1 MGNVGKL
8 VTVVGPLQYKP
19 EDLANGAAD
28 LIEEVQNTKITGE
41 EEAFSHIDL
50 VDFAG
55 NVEGA
60 QQAYASLRPGLQK
73 IDGNL
78 VTQLDGQFQT
88 VLTTLD
94 GYRDAARPRGLQGV
108 DTAIACRRRGQ
119 AHRGDPAAAPEPVH
133 RGGEGRLGELTTG
146 DAESSGAGFSR
157 RRMLAGA
164 AAAGAGGLVLG
175 AAGGGAAGYAMAS
188 APVDENDTVDLRN
201 SYPFYG
207 QMHQGGIETP
217 PQRHSVFMTF
227 RLADEASRTALQT
240 LLARWSAA
248 AAVLQQGKTV
258 GTVQPDV
265 DVQPPSDTGEAF
277 GLSPASLTVTIGLGP
292 AVFGDRFGLT
302 SRKPALFAALPP
314 LNGDNLDPNLT
325 GGDLSIQACAD
336 DPQVCYHAVRNLT
349 RLGRSIVAPHWAVL
363 GFGRASA
370 GAGQQTPRNLL
381 GFKDGTR
388 NVSSDEDYQRFVWV
402 HNSDQPWMNGGTYQV
417 VRKIRMILETWDTD
431 RIGNQQRIFGRH
443 KENGA
448 PLTGT
453 AEFDNPDFAAR
464 DATGTPVIDPV
475 SHVALAAHEHNNG
488 VMIRRRSYNY
498 TDGLDPNGQLNAG
511 LLFISYQNDPGHFAA
526 IQNRLGAHDLLNEY
540 IRHIGS
546 AIFAVPPAPEQGHYV
561 GQPLFA

>member
-1 MGNVGKL
+1 
-8 VTVVGPLQYKP
+8 
-19 EDLANGAAD
+19 
-28 LIEEVQNTKITGE
+28 
-41 EEAFSHIDL
+41 
-50 VDFAG
+50 
-55 NVEGA
+55 
-60 QQAYASLRPGLQK
+60 
-73 IDGNL
+73 
-78 VTQLDGQFQT
+78 
-88 VLTTLD
+88 LTTD
-94 GYRDAARPRGLQGV
+94 Q
-108 DTAIACRRRGQ
+108 
-119 AHRGDPAAAPEPVH
+119 
-133 RGGEGRLGELTTG
+133 
-146 DAESSGAGFSR
+146 SSGAGFSR

-164 AAAGAGGLVLG
+164 AGAGGLVLG
-175 AAGGGAAGYAMAS
+175 AVGGGAAGYAMAS
-188 APVDENDTVDLRN
+188 APADENDTVDLRN
-201 SYPFYG
+201 SFPFYG
-207 QMHQGGIETP
+207 QVHQGGIETP

-227 RLADEASRTALQT
+227 RLADTASRTALQT

-349 RLGRSIVAPHWAVL
+349 RLGRSIVAPYWAVL

-388 NVSSDEDYQRFVWV
+388 NVSADEDYQRFVWV
-402 HNSDQPWMNGGTYQV
+402 HNSDQPWMDGGTYQV

-453 AEFDNPDFAAR
+453 AEFDIPDFAAR
-464 DATGTPVIDPV
+464 DAAGAPVIDPA
-475 SHVALAAHEHNNG
+475 SHVALAAHEHNDG

-546 AIFAVPPAPEQGHYV
+546 AVFAVPPAPEQGHYV
-561 GQPLFA
+561 GQPLFVS